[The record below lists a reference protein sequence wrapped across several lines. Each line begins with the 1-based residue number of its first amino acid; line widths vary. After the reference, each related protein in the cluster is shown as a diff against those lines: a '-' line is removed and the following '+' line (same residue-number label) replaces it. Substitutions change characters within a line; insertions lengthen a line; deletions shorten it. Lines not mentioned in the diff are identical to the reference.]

1 MLGAFSCVDARCD
14 SPAER
19 AYLLMQI
26 RLRWGSEAAFDAFV
40 RGTSPQ
46 GLRVEQASLPPT
58 RAPHRSCHVARHAP
72 WRVDVAGR

>member
-1 MLGAFSCVDARCD
+1 MLGAFSCADARCD

-40 RGTSPQ
+40 RGDLAKVFAWSKRRFRRHVRRTA
-46 GLRVEQASLPPT
+46 VVMSL
-58 RAPHRSCHVARHAP
+58 
-72 WRVDVAGR
+72 DMLLGE

>member
-1 MLGAFSCVDARCD
+1 MLGAFSCADARCD

-40 RGTSPQ
+40 RGDLATRSSR
-46 GLRVEQASLPPT
+46 GESVASAEPDSA
-58 RAPHRSCHVARHAP
+58 APLLSCRSL
-72 WRVDVAGR
+72 DMLLGE